1 MFIEKGYRV
10 NYSWKMC
17 IKSIFRAHNET
28 VNVWTHFIGVL
39 IFAGLMIHTIYFVAD
54 ETTIPTFPS
63 SNLTLQHTFLDM
75 AQKLYSE
82 GLAPSAQPPQ
92 RPPNNA
98 DPHSP
103 HPLLLSFSFCPASN
117 DTTPFSPHFPIEFT
131 SYAAFSSPSSSS
143 SSPFSSNH
151 TLDHMEHAV
160 RGKVAE
166 LKQFLSECR
175 DKMERKIHE
184 MDIYLKE
191 IEKSV
196 HEFSNNTNA
205 TTVAEL
211 LSERLGEMQENFN
224 EKVAKYFSP
233 KSKFPIMV
241 FLFSAMV
248 CFMGSTLY
256 HTFGCQSHW
265 HSSFFLKIDYSGIS
279 TLIAGSLVPFV
290 WYTFHGLTHWQCFYL
305 ATLFVLSCL
314 VMYVSFSERFASN
327 EYKPYRVLCFVLLA
341 AFAIVPF
348 IHMLYLYGTVEL
360 YSFQRCA
367 LSAILYLL
375 GVAAYMSRV
384 PERLFPGR
392 CDFLLQSHQVFHTFI
407 VAAALVWYSFA
418 LRLLVSRTY
427 VN

>member
-1 MFIEKGYRV
+1 MYLHSAHHTPDFMRSLFIEKGYRV

-28 VNVWTHFIGVL
+28 INVWTHFIGVL
-39 IFAGLMIHTIYFVAD
+39 IFAGLMIHTIYYVAD

-63 SNLTLQHTFLDM
+63 SNLTFQHTFVDM
-75 AQKLYSE
+75 ALEKLSPH
-82 GLAPSAQPPQ
+82 LAQ
-92 RPPNNA
+92 RPPNHA
-98 DPHSP
+98 DPHSA
-103 HPLLLSFSFCPASN
+103 HHLSFSFCPAN
-117 DTTPFSPHFPIEFT
+117 DDTSPAYHNLSSHSFT
-131 SYAAFSSPSSSS
+131 SYAAYSSSS
-143 SSPFSSNH
+143 FNH
-151 TLDHMEHAV
+151 TLDLMEHAV

-166 LKQFLSECR
+166 LKQFLGECR
-175 DKMERKIHE
+175 EKMERKIHE

-191 IEKSV
+191 IEKSI
-196 HEFSNNTNA
+196 HEFSNHTNA
-205 TTVAEL
+205 TTVAQH
-211 LSERLGEMQENFN
+211 LSERLSEMQENFN

-248 CFMGSTLY
+248 CFGGSTLY

-265 HSSFFLKIDYSGIS
+265 HCSFFLKVDYSGIS

-305 ATLFVLSCL
+305 ATLFVLSCA
-314 VMYVSFSERFASN
+314 VMYVSFSPRFASD

-348 IHMLYLYGTVEL
+348 LHMLYLYGTVEL

-367 LSAILYLL
+367 LSAVLYLL